1 MYDESMRE
9 WTFLTNHA
17 TALLCVAENPGLTLR
32 QVGDCVG
39 ITERAAHRIVS
50 DLVDEGYLERR
61 RVGRRNQ
68 YEVRPDVLMRDPLF
82 RERRIGELLTALPAD
97 LTASAKGA
105 GSRAA
110 RGATPAGLAA
120 KPTVTE

>member
-1 MYDESMRE
+1 MRE

-17 TALLCVAENPGLTLR
+17 TALLCVAQNPGLTLR
-32 QVGDCVG
+32 QVGDCVR

-61 RVGRRNQ
+61 REGRRNH

-97 LTASAKGA
+97 LAARANGA

-110 RGATPAGLAA
+110 SGETLAGPAA